1 MTYIKISNLEK
12 EIKGAKLL
20 NDISLDL
27 ESGNIYGL
35 IGDNGSGKTML
46 MRAMSG
52 LVVPNKG
59 EVYYENQQLGKDFEF
74 PDSLG
79 LLIETPGFLLD
90 YTHFTNLKL
99 LASIKGEIS
108 DEAIR
113 QALEKVGLDS
123 KLKLKVRHF
132 SLGMKQRLGIAQ
144 AIMEN
149 PEVLIL
155 DEPFNGLDTKGVD
168 EIRELLLALKKDGK
182 LIVISS
188 HQQDNIDYLCDEVFE
203 IAQGK
208 LKRRIG

>member
-90 YTHFTNLKL
+90 YTHFLFLYQLNYM
-99 LASIKGEIS
+99 
-108 DEAIR
+108 
-113 QALEKVGLDS
+113 Q
-123 KLKLKVRHF
+123 
-132 SLGMKQRLGIAQ
+132 
-144 AIMEN
+144 
-149 PEVLIL
+149 
-155 DEPFNGLDTKGVD
+155 
-168 EIRELLLALKKDGK
+168 
-182 LIVISS
+182 
-188 HQQDNIDYLCDEVFE
+188 
-203 IAQGK
+203 
-208 LKRRIG
+208 